1 MTFDQILV
9 DLKNKKYF
17 PIYLLS
23 GEEAFF
29 IDEISDYIEAHVLN
43 EGEKEFNQSIL
54 YGKETDVPTIV
65 SVAKRFPM
73 MSEHQVVIVKE
84 AQELKNI
91 EDLTNYVN
99 QPLDSTLLVL
109 CYKYKKFDKRKTIAK
124 TIAKTGVFFESAK
137 LYENKIPEWINK
149 QLKLKGYTIRPKAAL
164 MLTEF
169 LGTDLSKIS
178 NEIGKLEIN
187 LPKGT
192 EITDVIIEENI
203 GISKDYNVFELQKAL
218 GSKDVFKA
226 NQIVTYFAANQKDNP
241 VPKVVGV
248 LNNFFSKLLVYHATK
263 DKSQGNIARALSVN
277 PFFVNDYQQAAQN
290 YSFSKLSEVISLFRE
305 YDMKSKGVNN
315 SSTNDGELMKE
326 LVFRILY

>member
-1 MTFDQILV
+1 
-9 DLKNKKYF
+9 
-17 PIYLLS
+17 LS

-29 IDEISDYIEAHVLN
+29 IDEISDYIEANVLN
-43 EGEKEFNQSIL
+43 EGEKEFNQTIL

-73 MSEHQVVIVKE
+73 MSDHQVVIVKE

-91 EDLTNYVN
+91 EDLASYVK
-99 QPLDSTLLVL
+99 QPLNSTLLVL

-124 TIAKTGVFFESAK
+124 TIAKAGVFFESAK
-137 LYENKIPEWINK
+137 LYENKIPEWINN
-149 QLKLKGYTIRPKAAL
+149 QLKLKGYTIRPKAAQ

-192 EITDVIIEENI
+192 EITDIIIEENI

-241 VPKVVGV
+241 IPKVVGV
-248 LNNFFSKLLVYHATK
+248 LNNFFSKLLVYHATP
-263 DKSQGNIARALSVN
+263 DKSPSNIARALSIV
-277 PFFVNDYQQAAQN
+277 PFFVTDYQKAAQK
-290 YSFSKLSEVISLFRE
+290 YPFQKLAQIISLLRE
-305 YDMKSKGVNN
+305 YDLKSKGVNN
-315 SSTNDGELMKE
+315 SSTTDGELMKE
-326 LVFRILY
+326 LVFKILN

>member
-1 MTFDQILV
+1 MKFEQILN
-9 DLKNKKYF
+9 DLKNKKYS

-29 IDEISDYIEAHVLN
+29 IDEISDYIEANVLG
-43 EGEKEFNQSIL
+43 EGEKEFNQTIL
-54 YGKETDVPTIV
+54 YGKETDVATVI

-73 MSEHQVVIVKE
+73 MSDHQVVIVKE
-84 AQELKNI
+84 AQELKKI
-91 EDLTNYVN
+91 EELASYAS

-109 CYKYKKFDKRKTIAK
+109 CYKYKKFDKRKTFTKTVAK
-124 TIAKTGVFFESAK
+124 SGVCFESAK
-137 LYENKIPEWINK
+137 LYENKIPEWINA
-149 QLKLKGYTIRPKAAL
+149 QLKQKGYTIRPKAAL
-164 MLTEF
+164 MLCEF

-226 NQIVTYFAANQKDNP
+226 NQIVNYFAANEKDNP
-241 VPKVVGV
+241 MPKVVGV
-248 LNNFFSKLLVYHATK
+248 LNMFFSKLLVYHVLK
-263 DKSQGNIARALSVN
+263 DKSQNNIARALSVN
-277 PFFVNDYQQAAQN
+277 PFFVNDYQRAAQS
-290 YSFSKLSEVISLFRE
+290 YPFKKLTEVISLLRE

-315 SSTNDGELMKE
+315 SSTTDGELMKE
-326 LVFRILY
+326 LVFRILN